1 MQPTQFRTIRQELGL
16 SQAALARVL
25 GYSSPMRIS
34 EFERATNPRAV
45 PAHVAM
51 LMQAFADG
59 WRTKDWPKEQ
69 EN

>member
-1 MQPTQFRTIRQELGL
+1 MTTAQFRAIRQELGL

-34 EFERATNPRAV
+34 EFERATNPR
-45 PAHVAM
+45 PIPNHVAM

-59 WRTKDWPKEQ
+59 YRTKDWP
-69 EN
+69 NGTD